1 MRISDW
7 SSDVCSSDLSSRSK
21 ERHLPT
27 TGNKTAH
34 GGREQLVTKISE
46 QIVKVNDVISVD
58 DGHGIVVGYAIVT
71 KVRDDAGVLQ
81 DYFDLN
87 VDVDGIHTGE
97 ADQIGRASCRQRER
111 KYV

>member
-58 DGHGIVVGYAIVT
+58 EGHGIVVGYAIVT
-71 KVRDDAGVLQ
+71 KVREDRKSVVSGKSVSVRVALGGRRIIKTTRKTQSDD
-81 DYFDLN
+81 N
-87 VDVDGIHTGE
+87 I
-97 ADQIGRASCRQRER
+97 II
-111 KYV
+111 